1 MPGLLVGRQL
11 RRQFLGVF
19 LVRVVEL
26 FDDLMRIAENAP
38 NDLHADNFW
47 RARSRLGHLRRL
59 HRLGFGDFFLFRLGP
74 ILIVVVVPGLL
85 VLVAG
90 AFGVFT
96 LFALAILIVFV
107 FVVFFLFVFGLV
119 GLLVLL

>member
-59 HRLGFGDFFLFRLGP
+59 HRLGFGDLFLFRLGP
-74 ILIVVVVPGLL
+74 ILIVVVPGLL

-107 FVVFFLFVFGLV
+107 FFVFFLFVFVLV
-119 GLLVLL
+119 CFL